1 MNTYLPLLPEIFLAC
16 STCVVLMWDL
26 FLQEGKKQVNLYL
39 SLLSLAGTFLLLWYQ
54 VPVQGAGLFDGAF
67 VIDPMSGVLKMWVV
81 AIIALAFAYSTVYLQ
96 DRGMLKGEYYVL
108 GLFGVLGM
116 MVMISSG
123 SMLTAYLGLEMLS
136 LSLYSM
142 VAFRRDNARSS
153 EAAIKYFVLGAL
165 ASGMLLYGIS
175 MVYGISGSINFADIN
190 RFLIDSGGDNIAL
203 LLGLACIVVGLAFK
217 LGAVPFHM
225 WVPDVY
231 DGAPISVT
239 LYISSAPKIAGFALA
254 IRFLADGLQEL
265 QVDWQGMLL
274 VLAVLSLA
282 VGNVIA
288 IAQNNIKR
296 MLAYSTVSHV
306 GFLLLG
312 LLAGTAEGYA
322 SAMFYA
328 LTYALTSIGGFG
340 VLILLSK
347 KGFEAEKLDDLK
359 GLFRRS
365 PWFALIMMLI
375 LFSMAGVPPTVGFYA
390 KLSVL
395 KSIVDIDL
403 VWLAAY
409 AVLFSIIGAY
419 YYLRAVKIIF
429 FDAPENNAGI
439 EQGAVIRV
447 LLSANG
453 LAVLG
458 LGLFPAALMSACI
471 AAFPG

>member
-1 MNTYLPLLPEIFLAC
+1 MGFVSARG
-16 STCVVLMWDL
+16 
-26 FLQEGKKQVNLYL
+26 QKQVNLYL

-239 LYISSAPKIAGFALA
+239 LYISSAPKLPGSPWRSAFSRMACRSCRSIGRGCCLYWLYCHWPLA
-254 IRFLADGLQEL
+254 T
-265 QVDWQGMLL
+265 LL
-274 VLAVLSLA
+274 RLPRTIS
-282 VGNVIA
+282 NVCWPTR
-288 IAQNNIKR
+288 QYR
-296 MLAYSTVSHV
+296 MLVFCCSVYWQ
-306 GFLLLG
+306 
-312 LLAGTAEGYA
+312 
-322 SAMFYA
+322 A
-328 LTYALTSIGGFG
+328 L
-340 VLILLSK
+340 
-347 KGFEAEKLDDLK
+347 
-359 GLFRRS
+359 
-365 PWFALIMMLI
+365 
-375 LFSMAGVPPTVGFYA
+375 
-390 KLSVL
+390 
-395 KSIVDIDL
+395 
-403 VWLAAY
+403 
-409 AVLFSIIGAY
+409 
-419 YYLRAVKIIF
+419 
-429 FDAPENNAGI
+429 
-439 EQGAVIRV
+439 QRV
-447 LLSANG
+447 TPRPC
-453 LAVLG
+453 
-458 LGLFPAALMSACI
+458 FMR
-471 AAFPG
+471 